1 MIQALSRL
9 IVHTFFREVIVEG
22 RERLPE
28 SGPVIFTPNHP
39 NGLLDP
45 LMMFFLS
52 PRFRIRFVAKAP
64 LFKIPVFGSIL
75 KSMGAIPVIRRMD
88 AAGEVDYTT
97 FFSSCVE
104 ALERGDSIVI
114 FPEGGS
120 LRRLTWRH

>member
-114 FPEGGS
+114 FPEG
-120 LRRLTWRH
+120 